1 MQTPNTED
9 GISVFVVPSMS
20 VTASTIRLILAG
32 WLGKVE
38 YEEHENGILS
48 VMIPSETKP
57 GLVYCLDFDC
67 KEQTI
72 KCPCAPDGRNGV
84 PCKHMRLFQLAH
96 GFAVA
101 EIAS

>member
-1 MQTPNTED
+1 MEAPNYGP

-57 GLVYCLDFDC
+57 GLVYCLDYDC
-67 KEQTI
+67 VRQI
-72 KCPCAPDGRNGV
+72 VKCPCPAGRKCV